1 MIRTQIQ
8 LEEQQAEMLRR
19 LAREKGVSLAELI
32 RRAIDESLLRQ
43 GGGEARYRR
52 ALSAIGK
59 GRSGL
64 GDVSQKHD
72 EYFVETL
79 LDK

>member
-8 LEEQQAEMLRR
+8 LEESQAAALRR
-19 LAREKGVSLAELI
+19 LAAEQGVSMAELI
-32 RRAIDESLLRQ
+32 RRAIDESLLQR
-43 GGGEARYRR
+43 GEGDARYRR
-52 ALSAIGK
+52 ALSALGK

-64 GDVSQKHD
+64 SDVSRKHD

-79 LDK
+79 LDE